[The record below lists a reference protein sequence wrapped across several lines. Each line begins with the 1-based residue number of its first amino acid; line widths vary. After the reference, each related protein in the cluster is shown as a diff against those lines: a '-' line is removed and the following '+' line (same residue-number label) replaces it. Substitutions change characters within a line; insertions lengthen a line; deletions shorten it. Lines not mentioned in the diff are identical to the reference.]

1 MNIILAEDFAQIP
14 LVGGSL
20 LLTKSIIETQV
31 HSGLKPHGQVAIFG
45 KSLWWDMQNVHLR
58 ILAFWENYR

>member
-45 KSLWWDMQNVHLR
+45 KSLW
-58 ILAFWENYR
+58 